1 MHDLLK
7 KYPGFL
13 VISCIL
19 FIALLLRL
27 PLFSGSF
34 WLDEAA
40 QALESARPL
49 TQQLDI
55 RDDFQPPL
63 LHLITYVSIR
73 LSTAEWWLRLW
84 GALIPGLISIYY
96 TYKIGTRVRNQFTG
110 ILAAG
115 LLTTSSL
122 HIFFSQELR
131 PYALPTALATAS
143 TYFLLRWLDSQRQ
156 QYWFWYTGLSI
167 LGLYSSYLYPFLLI
181 GQAVWILIYPKQ
193 WKQYAVSLFVI
204 GVGFVPWLPKFLE
217 QLAAGTTVRTEL
229 PGWEAV
235 VSVTQLKAIPLVLAK
250 FLFGVLP
257 VDVSAPYILLTAT
270 VGTLFV
276 VLFWFNRARITNKT
290 YFVASWLC
298 VPLLAAWIISFWVP
312 VIQPK
317 RVLFLLPAF
326 YLLVADQV
334 LLVRQKKSVQAHAAI
349 LLTALLLSLNLYSTY
364 RYYTDHTLQR
374 ENWRALHQQIT
385 TQYPADQ
392 SVVVFSFPGPFAPW
406 DWYDSGTYPTWSTGK
421 LTTNAVADLPNSL
434 KTVTDKEYI
443 LVFDYLR
450 DLTDPQD
457 QIPATLESFG
467 YRERQVIDYPNIGF
481 VRVFTRQETILSLQS
496 L

>member
-156 QYWFWYTGLSI
+156 
-167 LGLYSSYLYPFLLI
+167 
-181 GQAVWILIYPKQ
+181 
-193 WKQYAVSLFVI
+193 
-204 GVGFVPWLPKFLE
+204 
-217 QLAAGTTVRTEL
+217 
-229 PGWEAV
+229 
-235 VSVTQLKAIPLVLAK
+235 
-250 FLFGVLP
+250 
-257 VDVSAPYILLTAT
+257 
-270 VGTLFV
+270 
-276 VLFWFNRARITNKT
+276 
-290 YFVASWLC
+290 
-298 VPLLAAWIISFWVP
+298 
-312 VIQPK
+312 
-317 RVLFLLPAF
+317 
-326 YLLVADQV
+326 
-334 LLVRQKKSVQAHAAI
+334 
-349 LLTALLLSLNLYSTY
+349 
-364 RYYTDHTLQR
+364 
-374 ENWRALHQQIT
+374 
-385 TQYPADQ
+385 
-392 SVVVFSFPGPFAPW
+392 
-406 DWYDSGTYPTWSTGK
+406 
-421 LTTNAVADLPNSL
+421 
-434 KTVTDKEYI
+434 
-443 LVFDYLR
+443 
-450 DLTDPQD
+450 
-457 QIPATLESFG
+457 
-467 YRERQVIDYPNIGF
+467 
-481 VRVFTRQETILSLQS
+481 
-496 L
+496 